1 MSAERVNPFASP
13 EAVQPFELKPRVP
26 KPVASEHI
34 EQLARDYNFPSR
46 QAARPP
52 QPAPA
57 ATPRRRRT
65 HTTGRN
71 QQLNFKATAAT
82 VDRFYAIADQ
92 KGIPLC
98 ALLEQALDAL
108 ESKGHAATNQERKI

>member
-13 EAVQPFELKPRVP
+13 EAAPQFEVKPKAQ
-26 KPVASEHI
+26 KPAPATHI
-34 EQLARDYNFPSR
+34 EQLALDNDFPSR
-46 QAARPP
+46 QAAKAM
-52 QPAPA
+52 QLA
-57 ATPRRRRT
+57 ASSEPRRRRT

-82 VDRFYAIADQ
+82 VDRFYALADK

-98 ALLEQALDAL
+98 ELLEQALDAIDL
-108 ESKGHAATNQERKI
+108 KESR